1 MARAFWA
8 LFAFD
13 QQSGI
18 EMLINSDRSEDN
30 LHVLRMFSSATK
42 SASYPVVNGSLNAPV
57 PRTGALPVNHAPLS
71 QHAPSSDDAP
81 RTNAV
86 ATPVEAV
93 PDEGDASAPAEP
105 VSMAQLVDA
114 HFDFVWRLLRRLG
127 LPVPDADD
135 AAQQVFLLACTKQD
149 QIRRGSERSFLYG
162 CALNWAARYRSSVK
176 KRGYHV
182 ELEDNERELP
192 APNASDP
199 ETLLSAHQSR
209 VILDDV
215 LAQLPLELRTT
226 LVLYELEQMTS
237 QEIADLAGIPR
248 GTVASR
254 LRKAREEFERL
265 AKRHIV
271 HGLRE
276 MSP

>member
-1 MARAFWA
+1 
-8 LFAFD
+8 
-13 QQSGI
+13 
-18 EMLINSDRSEDN
+18 
-30 LHVLRMFSSATK
+30 MFSSTTK
-42 SASYPVVNGSLNAPV
+42 TASYPLVNGSLSATAPKSG
-57 PRTGALPVNHAPLS
+57 PSLVNPAPLS
-71 QHAPSSDDAP
+71 HHAPAPDAQDVNPAGQWSGSPLDDAVTSP
-81 RTNAV
+81 
-86 ATPVEAV
+86 AT
-93 PDEGDASAPAEP
+93 EP

-176 KRGYHV
+176 KRGCHV

-192 APNASDP
+192 AAQASDP

-209 VILDDV
+209 AILDDV

-237 QEIADLAGIPR
+237 QEIAELAGIPR

-254 LRKAREEFERL
+254 LRKAREEFERI
-265 AKRHIV
+265 AKRHLV
-271 HGLRE
+271 HGVRE
-276 MSP
+276 MAP